1 MLAKI
6 TGVLALFCLLLTL
19 LWLGLLISDNATAGP
34 LGTFAQVAEHAARPG
49 WLFKATYLNAGFV
62 TLCAVAF
69 FAALYAYLKPTT
81 SGWLVIGLVF
91 VPIYGAINL
100 VVYLSQVTLI
110 PTLLA
115 LRPNPRYT
123 EIVDVLLRLA
133 LQAWLASPIAFFNG
147 LAYAIL
153 GIPSI
158 LFGWLLWKRTGGLRW
173 GGALLALNGIACI
186 LGLIGYLT
194 GNHLL
199 SQGVLIGGVLFLLAL
214 IPISWGLLRKV

>member
-1 MLAKI
+1 MMAKT
-6 TGVLALFCLLLTL
+6 TGVLALLCLLFTL
-19 LWLGLLISDNATAGP
+19 LWLGMLISDNATAGP
-34 LGTFAQVAEHAARPG
+34 LGTFEQVAEHAARPG
-49 WLFKATYLNAGFV
+49 LLFYTTYLNAGLV
-62 TLCAVAF
+62 TLSAVAF
-69 FAALYAYLKPTT
+69 FAAMYAYLKPTA

-91 VPIYGAINL
+91 VPIYGALNL

-115 LRPNPRYT
+115 LRLDPRYT
-123 EIVDVLLRLA
+123 EMVDVLLRLG
-133 LQAWLASPIAFFNG
+133 LQAWLASPMAFFNG
-147 LAYAIL
+147 FAYAVL

-173 GGALLALNGIACI
+173 GGVLLALNGIACI

-199 SQGVLIGGVLFLLAL
+199 SQGILMGGVLFLLAL
-214 IPISWGLLRKV
+214 ILISWGLLRRV